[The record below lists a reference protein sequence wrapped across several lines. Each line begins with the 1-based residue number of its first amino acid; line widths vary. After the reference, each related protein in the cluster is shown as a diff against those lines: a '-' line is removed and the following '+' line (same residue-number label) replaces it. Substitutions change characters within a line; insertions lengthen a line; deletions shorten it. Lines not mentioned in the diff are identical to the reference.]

1 MLDSLLTYK
10 TVDCIRSE
18 KVRGALLRTGA
29 EMTLEKTGTKLH
41 GYGGNNI
48 PVVGKITVKCESCDA
63 EEQLEFYIVKTNNK
77 TVLSLQTYK
86 SLRIIQI
93 LNEVKSQKRYD
104 KIEDKMQ
111 HQTNGGDESEIMTK
125 VARIDGKSGKKQKE
139 EVVEMHPKLF
149 KDLGRMEPEHQT
161 E

>member
-1 MLDSLLTYK
+1 M
-10 TVDCIRSE
+10 
-18 KVRGALLRTGA
+18 
-29 EMTLEKTGTKLH
+29 
-41 GYGGNNI
+41 
-48 PVVGKITVKCESCDA
+48 
-63 EEQLEFYIVKTNNK
+63 KTNNK
-77 TVLSLQTYK
+77 TVLSLQTSK

-111 HQTNGGDESEIMTK
+111 HQTSGGDESEIMTK

-139 EVVEMHPKLF
+139 EVVEMHPELF